1 MTYRATSFATMVET
15 MQGRWKHLYSEID
28 GQAGP
33 EEKTQ
38 HMTYHEDQF
47 TVEKDGKVAH
57 EGKFTLDVTRSP
69 CELVYIYSKSFP
81 IYLGAPRAGIIQIE
95 GNTLKCCFA
104 PLGQPAPQDFNTYPD
119 SQRALSIY
127 QKLNKDST
135 IAAGIIIHIN
145 RRPPY
150 ITLW

>member
-1 MTYRATSFATMVET
+1 MSSRATSFAALVET
-15 MQGRWKHLYSEID
+15 MQGRWKHVYSEID

-38 HMTYHEDQF
+38 QMTFKDDQF

-57 EGKFTLDVTRSP
+57 EGKFTLNVTRSP

-81 IYLGAPRAGIIQIE
+81 IYLGAPRAGIVQIE
-95 GNTLKCCFA
+95 GNTLKCCFS
-104 PLGQPAPQDFNTYPD
+104 PLGQPAPKDFNTFPD
-119 SQRALSIY
+119 SERVLSIY
-127 QKLNKDST
+127 QKLAKDNT
-135 IAAGIIIHIN
+135 IDEKIVIQIH

-150 ITLW
+150 VTFW